1 MPASRNGDAL
11 KMSGAS
17 IMLLALVIDAG
28 LGWPSPIHV
37 RIGHPVTWIGALIA
51 ALDQSFNRDDSSGAT
66 RRAAGIGVAVT
77 VIAVA
82 AGVGWVCASIL
93 PGGWPGLIIAGVL
106 AWPLVAARSMHDH
119 VDAVARPLMS
129 GNLPAAR
136 QAVSMIVGR
145 DPSQLDA
152 AGIARAA
159 TESLAENTSDG
170 IVAPLFWGAIFGLP
184 GIAAYKAINT
194 LDSMIG
200 HRTPKHEAF
209 GWAAARIDDG
219 ANLIPAR
226 LTGLLFAA
234 VSVRPRLA
242 LATMWRDAGHHRS
255 PNAGWPEAAM
265 AGALCIRLSGPR
277 IYEGQLSQEPWLNGE
292 ASDPT
297 AADLNR
303 ALALYRRAMLVLAV
317 GLALLAFI

>member
-1 MPASRNGDAL
+1 
-11 KMSGAS
+11 MSGAS
-17 IMLLALVIDAG
+17 IMLLALAVDAV
-28 LGWPSPIHV
+28 LGWPAAIHA
-37 RIGHPVTWIGALIA
+37 RIGHPVTWIGALISV
-51 ALDQSFNRDDSSGAT
+51 LDRRFNREDSSDAA
-66 RRAAGIGVAVT
+66 RRAAGIGVAIT
-77 VIAVA
+77 VIAVV
-82 AGVGWVCASIL
+82 AGVAFACSSML
-93 PGGWPGLIIAGVL
+93 SGGWPGLILAGVL

-119 VDAVARPLMS
+119 VDAVARPLMA
-129 GNLPAAR
+129 GDLPAAR
-136 QAVSMIVGR
+136 QAVAMIVGR

-200 HRTPKHEAF
+200 HRTPRYEAF
-209 GWAAARIDDG
+209 GRAAARIDDV

-226 LTGLLFAA
+226 LTGLLFAI
-234 VSVRPRLA
+234 VSVRPPVA
-242 LATMWRDAGHHRS
+242 LATMWRDAHHHRS

-265 AGALCIRLSGPR
+265 AGAIGIRLSGPR
-277 IYEGQLSQEPWLNGE
+277 IYAGQLSQEPWLNGE
-292 ASDPT
+292 APDPT

-303 ALALYRRAMLVLAV
+303 ALALYRRAMFVLAL
-317 GLALLAFI
+317 GLALVALL

>member
-1 MPASRNGDAL
+1 M
-11 KMSGAS
+11 
-17 IMLLALVIDAG
+17 
-28 LGWPSPIHV
+28 
-37 RIGHPVTWIGALIA
+37 
-51 ALDQSFNRDDSSGAT
+51 
-66 RRAAGIGVAVT
+66 AGICVALA
-77 VIAVA
+77 VIALA
-82 AGVGWVCASIL
+82 AGVGWACAAML
-93 PGGWPGLIIAGVL
+93 PGGWPGLILAAIL

-119 VDAVARPLMS
+119 VDAVARPLIA

-200 HRTPKHEAF
+200 HRSIRHEAF
-209 GWAAARIDDG
+209 GWAAARIDDV

-226 LTGLLFAA
+226 LTGILFAA
-234 VSVRPRLA
+234 VSAQPGVA
-242 LATMWRDAGHHRS
+242 LATMWRDARQHRS

-265 AGALCIRLSGPR
+265 AGALGIRLSGPR
-277 IYEGQLSQEPWLNGE
+277 IYAGQFTQEPWVN
-292 ASDPT
+292 AAAPDP
-297 AADLNR
+297 APADLNR
-303 ALALYRRAMLVLAV
+303 ALALYVRAMLVLAA
-317 GLALLAFI
+317 GLALLALF